1 MHDFLAYIDNYNKGD
16 TTNGNGFWK
25 LYTLHKSGE
34 SNTFADRLGDF
45 DNVDMDTLI
54 TFLNMSMP
62 TISVSTYRDSITYAP
77 FSNIVNKV
85 EEAFALF
92 VMENSFNNWF
102 YKAELHQRKI
112 HKVEFKDG
120 DVDILEG
127 TALPKVLYQEKRQ
140 MRKDSVYSAGKFTN
154 EGLERFNTILMNVMQ
169 RCNNKS
175 SNFDDKLMLY
185 YQDNITDE
193 AKDQIKRRNQSIKGE
208 KEPKKRK
215 VFVIDCLDV

>member
-1 MHDFLAYIDNYNKGD
+1 MILLVYIDNYNKGA
-16 TTNGNGFWK
+16 TNGFCK
-25 LYTLHKSGE
+25 LDALHKSGE
-34 SNTFADRLGDF
+34 NNTFADRLGDF
-45 DNVDMDTLI
+45 DNIDLDTLI
-54 TFLNMSMP
+54 TFLNMLMP

-92 VMENSFNNWF
+92 VMENCFNNWF
-102 YKAELHQRKI
+102 YKAELHRRKI
-112 HKVEFKDG
+112 HKVEFKDS
-120 DVDILEG
+120 DIDILEG

-140 MRKDSVYSAGKFTN
+140 MRKDGVHSAGKFTN

-169 RCNNKS
+169 RRNNKS

-185 YQDNITDE
+185 YQDNISDE
-193 AKDQIKRRNQSIKGE
+193 AKDQIKRRNQSIKVE

>member
-1 MHDFLAYIDNYNKGD
+1 
-16 TTNGNGFWK
+16 
-25 LYTLHKSGE
+25 
-34 SNTFADRLGDF
+34 
-45 DNVDMDTLI
+45 MDTLV

-102 YKAELHQRKI
+102 YKAELHRRKVQ
-112 HKVEFKDG
+112 KVEFKDNDDDMLKG
-120 DVDILEG
+120 I
-127 TALPKVLYQEKRQ
+127 ALPEALYQEKRQ
-140 MRKDSVYSAGKFTN
+140 VRKDGVHSAGKFTN
-154 EGLERFNTILMNVMQ
+154 EGLERFNTILMNVIQ
-169 RCNNKS
+169 RRNSKN

-185 YQDNITDE
+185 YQDKLDDE
-193 AKDQIKRRNQSIKGE
+193 AKKHIKRKNQSITGE
-208 KEPKKRK
+208 KEPKKKK